1 MDNLLPLE
9 QWRKIIG
16 YNPFHFWQLAGTRAP
31 ITSACNS
38 AVMQYSWQGADAA
51 GRNDILDAIQTAEQ
65 RIMPYLGYAPA
76 PHWNEVTLPFPRY
89 PKEDLMRM
97 GYAGADNRW
106 ITLRLPEGKV
116 SMLGVLTTSIIQA
129 GAAVV
134 TADNDGD
141 GLAESFTVTV
151 AAGTL
156 TDTSQVAVYYAAA
169 DRLDGDGIIEKW
181 RIAPLDIKLVGANF
195 VIRGK
200 VWQIVKPSLYESYA
214 PTTQGLD
221 VATANNYVGTLDVY
235 RRYTNVDGTTT
246 TDAQAVLIW
255 ESSPYPSWSCV
266 MPPGILPDPSAHAY
280 AIARC
285 VIRDADAGIIGLGES
300 YYDTTQAAW
309 YAVPWYASPYRFQP
323 PDQVLIRYKAG
334 YPLDTRL
341 NGEMDSRMAMI
352 VARLAVAELQRR
364 ICACD
369 EANREIYHWQFDL
382 ARTGG
387 AAGESYG
394 AISGEDLN
402 NPLGTRR
409 GQVFAW
415 KEIKKNRVLKG
426 FAT

>member
-1 MDNLLPLE
+1 MTNLLPLE

-16 YNPFHFWQLAGTRAP
+16 YNPFHFWQLAGARAP
-31 ITSACNS
+31 VTSACNT
-38 AVMQYSWQGADAA
+38 AVMKHSWQGVDSA
-51 GRNDILDAIQTAEQ
+51 GRDDILDAIQTAEE
-65 RIMPYLGYAPA
+65 RIMPYLGYTPA
-76 PHWNEVTLPFPRY
+76 PHWNEVTLPFPHY
-89 PKEDLMRM
+89 PKEDIMKM
-97 GYAGADNRW
+97 GYSGSDNRW
-106 ITLRLPEGKV
+106 ITLRLPEGKTI
-116 SMLGVLTTSIIQA
+116 SLGVETRTVIQA

-134 TADNDGD
+134 LVDNDGD
-141 GLAESFTVTV
+141 GLSESFTVTV

-169 DRLDGDGIIEKW
+169 DRLDGDSVGEQW

-200 VWQIVKPSLYESYA
+200 VWQIVQPILYEDYA
-214 PTTQGLD
+214 PETQGLD
-221 VATANNYVGTLDVY
+221 AADTTNYVRTLDVY

-255 ESSPYPSWSCV
+255 ESSPYPSWSCTT
-266 MPPGILPDPSAHAY
+266 PGTLPDPSAQAY
-280 AIARC
+280 AVARC
-285 VIRDADAGIIGLGES
+285 VIRDADSGTIGLGES
-300 YYDTTQAAW
+300 YYDTTNAAW

-323 PDQVLIRYKAG
+323 PDRVIIRYKAG
-334 YPLDTRL
+334 YPADTRF
-341 NGEMDSRMAMI
+341 NGAMDSRMSMI

-387 AAGESYG
+387 ASGESYG

-415 KEIKKNRVLKG
+415 REIKKNRVLKG
-426 FAT
+426 FAL